1 MFEKLGK
8 QRASEVRYRLRL
20 LARLKRKL
28 RDRNASHGLDMSSY
42 IKPENYDMFLESTKD
57 LVGVCDERSL
67 NGVKMFKKPEMG
79 KKIGHLI
86 KRMAN
91 FKIGKAIRERD
102 TISRQEATDF
112 LTLHEVEWTE
122 KVSSI
127 AHQTTKEKRFNKKDM
142 LPVTEDL
149 ISLQK
154 FLDTKLREYTTLLN
168 TEKTI
173 SNWRN
178 FAKILLC
185 KVQSFNFRRGNEASK
200 MLLAKFLER
209 ANWRQCNSEIVNTL
223 QTFEQEIAKRYIK
236 YNIFK
241 NIFQMLHFMKL

>member
-1 MFEKLGK
+1 
-8 QRASEVRYRLRL
+8 
-20 LARLKRKL
+20 
-28 RDRNASHGLDMSSY
+28 
-42 IKPENYDMFLESTKD
+42 
-57 LVGVCDERSL
+57 
-67 NGVKMFKKPEMG
+67 
-79 KKIGHLI
+79 
-86 KRMAN
+86 MAN

>member
-1 MFEKLGK
+1 
-8 QRASEVRYRLRL
+8 
-20 LARLKRKL
+20 
-28 RDRNASHGLDMSSY
+28 MSSY

-127 AHQTTKEKRFNKKDM
+127 AHQTTKKKRFNKKRHASGNRRFDK
-142 LPVTEDL
+142 PPKIPGHKVEGVYNT
-149 ISLQK
+149 SK
-154 FLDTKLREYTTLLN
+154 YRENHL
-168 TEKTI
+168 K
-173 SNWRN
+173 
-178 FAKILLC
+178 
-185 KVQSFNFRRGNEASK
+185 
-200 MLLAKFLER
+200 LAKFCE
-209 ANWRQCNSEIVNTL
+209 NFTV
-223 QTFEQEIAKRYIK
+223 
-236 YNIFK
+236 
-241 NIFQMLHFMKL
+241 